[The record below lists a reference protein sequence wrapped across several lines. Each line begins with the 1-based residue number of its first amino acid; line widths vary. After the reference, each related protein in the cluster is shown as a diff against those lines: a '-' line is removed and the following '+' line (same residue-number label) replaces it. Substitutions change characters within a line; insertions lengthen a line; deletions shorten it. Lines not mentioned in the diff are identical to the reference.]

1 MNIYLNLIFLDNRN
15 TKIPVQDDSKI
26 ITKTIFG
33 IHDTI
38 EDFLIIGQNQL
49 VTIGGKSLRMC
60 RIPEESG
67 KVRREGERRRG
78 LNGMDK
84 FVFI

>member
-1 MNIYLNLIFLDNRN
+1 MS
-15 TKIPVQDDSKI
+15 DDSKI

-33 IHDTI
+33 IHDSI

-49 VTIGGKSLRMC
+49 VTIGGKSLRVC
-60 RIPEESG
+60 RIPDESG
-67 KVRREGERRRG
+67 KVRRGW
-78 LNGMDK
+78 NGMDK